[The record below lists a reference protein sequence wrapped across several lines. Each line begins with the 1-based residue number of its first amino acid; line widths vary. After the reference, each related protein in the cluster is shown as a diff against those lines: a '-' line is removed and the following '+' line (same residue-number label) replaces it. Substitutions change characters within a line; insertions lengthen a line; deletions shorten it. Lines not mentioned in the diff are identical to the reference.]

1 MTFNLLPLHGSCFTS
16 ITAGGGTS
24 STTSISTFSTFST
37 VSTSQQTLNDFLGP
51 QTRLLIFENI
61 SSFFA
66 GSFEFLT
73 RLAKL
78 LKSGHLLM
86 WIQVWSTLQLA
97 ET

>member
-24 STTSISTFSTFST
+24 STTSIST

-51 QTRLLIFENI
+51 HTRLLIFENI

-73 RLAKL
+73 RLAKF

-86 WIQVWSTLQLA
+86 WIQV
-97 ET
+97 